1 MKKKFILIVEFDA
14 EIGEQLRVADKEK
27 TKYLNVLLKE
37 LLKHDRAILDIYK
50 LWLMADFVDGN
61 QLFEMDAGIVK
72 KTNEIELIRPVL
84 ERLSQ
89 EAREHFAKVL
99 KMDRDRINSYFE
111 SLFALFGILNVG
123 KVNFIEKGKQTKTN
137 NKKILYLKT

>member
-89 EAREHFAKVL
+89 EAREHFEKVL

-123 KVNFIEKGKQTKTN
+123 KVNFIEKGKQRV
-137 NKKILYLKT
+137 